1 MQQNNANN
9 SLAALVNSDHA
20 TAQVKQPSTAA
31 TANNTINNNSPGWQQ
46 QPIVNEV
53 VPLPPQPE
61 TPEISRAFAGCAG
74 SVVAMPGSAAG
85 GKSEDNRKISLK
97 RQSPGMGP
105 MLSSGSN
112 SKTTTPLHHV
122 AAVVQPHIKEEVK
135 PTLFSLVL

>member
-20 TAQVKQPSTAA
+20 AQVKQPSTAA
-31 TANNTINNNSPGWQQ
+31 TATTNNNNPGWQ

-74 SVVAMPGSAAG
+74 SVVAMPGSAG

-105 MLSSGSN
+105 MLSSSGSN